1 MAVTVSASDL
11 MGDPVSAAVET
22 RPETR
27 APGLWGAS
35 KLYAAGLVLFGV
47 VGLFMSGLILYDKIK
62 LLQDAGF
69 TPACTLNDVVSCT
82 DVMNSSQ
89 ASAFGIPNPF
99 IGLAGFAVVLTI
111 GMALLA
117 GAKFRA
123 WFWYGFLVGLIFA
136 VGFVHWL
143 AYEAVYEIEA
153 LCPYCMVV
161 WAVVLPLFVST
172 VVRIARS
179 RSLDRGDTPSSGLT
193 AVGMPTAVVL
203 VWYLGFTALI
213 LQQFVF

>member
-1 MAVTVSASDL
+1 MAVTVSAPDL

-22 RPETR
+22 RPEART
-27 APGLWGAS
+27 PGLWGAS
-35 KLYAAGLVLFGV
+35 QLYAVWLVLAGA
-47 VGLFMSGLILYDKIK
+47 VGLFMSGLILFDKIK

-89 ASAFGIPNPF
+89 ASAFGFPNPF
-99 IGLAGFAVVLTI
+99 IGLVGFAVVLTL
-111 GMALLA
+111 GVALLA
-117 GAKFRA
+117 GARFRT
-123 WFWYGFLVGLIFA
+123 WFWYGFLVGLILA

-172 VVRIARS
+172 VVRIGRS
-179 RSLDRGDTPSSGLT
+179 RAVDRGDEPSSGVA
-193 AVGMPTAVVL
+193 AVGMPLAVVI

>member
-1 MAVTVSASDL
+1 M
-11 MGDPVSAAVET
+11 SAAVET
-22 RPETR
+22 RREART
-27 APGLWGAS
+27 PGLWGAS
-35 KLYAAGLVLFGV
+35 QLYAVWLVLAGA
-47 VGLFMSGLILYDKIK
+47 VGLFMSGLILFDKIK

-89 ASAFGIPNPF
+89 ASAFGFPNPF
-99 IGLAGFAVVLTI
+99 IGLVGFAVVLTL
-111 GMALLA
+111 GVALLA
-117 GAKFRA
+117 GARFRA
-123 WFWYGFLVGLIFA
+123 WFWYGFLVGLILA

-172 VVRIARS
+172 VVRVGRS
-179 RSLDRGDTPSSGLT
+179 RAVDRGDEPSSGMS
-193 AVGMPTAVVL
+193 AVGMPLAVVI

>member
-1 MAVTVSASDL
+1 MST
-11 MGDPVSAAVET
+11 AVET
-22 RPETR
+22 RPEART
-27 APGLWGAS
+27 PGMWGAS
-35 KLYAAGLVLFGV
+35 RLYAAGLVLFGV
-47 VGLFMSGLILYDKIK
+47 VGIFMSGLILHDKIM
-62 LLQDAGF
+62 LLQDVGF

-89 ASAFGIPNPF
+89 AAAFGFPNPF
-99 IGLAGFAVVLTI
+99 IGLVGFAVVLTI
-111 GMALLA
+111 GVALFA
-117 GAKFRA
+117 GARFRA
-123 WFWYGFLVGLIFA
+123 WFWYGFLAGLVFA

-143 AYEAVYEIEA
+143 AYQAVYEIEA

-172 VVRIARS
+172 VVRVARS
-179 RSLDRGDTPSSGLT
+179 RSLDRGGVQSSGVA
-193 AVGMPTAVVL
+193 AVGMPAAVVV

>member
-1 MAVTVSASDL
+1 MAVTVSAPDL

-22 RPETR
+22 RREART
-27 APGLWGAS
+27 PGLWGAS
-35 KLYAAGLVLFGV
+35 QLYAVWLVLAGA
-47 VGLFMSGLILYDKIK
+47 VGLFMSGLILFDKIK

-89 ASAFGIPNPF
+89 ASAFGFPNPF
-99 IGLAGFAVVLTI
+99 IGLVGFAVVLTL
-111 GMALLA
+111 GVALLA
-117 GAKFRA
+117 GARFRA
-123 WFWYGFLVGLIFA
+123 WFWYGFLVGLILA

-172 VVRIARS
+172 VVRVGRS
-179 RSLDRGDTPSSGLT
+179 RAVDRGDEPSSGMS
-193 AVGMPTAVVL
+193 AVGMPLAVVI

>member
-1 MAVTVSASDL
+1 M
-11 MGDPVSAAVET
+11 SAAVET
-22 RPETR
+22 RPEAR

-35 KLYAAGLVLFGV
+35 QLYAVWLVLSGA
-47 VGLFMSGLILYDKIK
+47 VGLFMSGLILFDKIK

-89 ASAFGIPNPF
+89 ASAFGFPNPF
-99 IGLAGFAVVLTI
+99 IGLVGFAVVLTL
-111 GMALLA
+111 GVALLA
-117 GAKFRA
+117 GARFRA
-123 WFWYGFLVGLIFA
+123 WFWYGFLVGLILA

-172 VVRIARS
+172 VVRVGRS
-179 RSLDRGDTPSSGLT
+179 RAVDRGDEPSSGMS
-193 AVGMPTAVVL
+193 AVGMPLAVVI

>member
-1 MAVTVSASDL
+1 
-11 MGDPVSAAVET
+11 MGDSVSAAVET
-22 RPETR
+22 RPGART
-27 APGLWGAS
+27 PGLWGAS
-35 KLYAAGLVLFGV
+35 TAYAAGLVLFGV
-47 VGLFMSGLILYDKIK
+47 VGLFMSGLILFDKIK

-82 DVMNSSQ
+82 DVMNSGQ
-89 ASAFGIPNPF
+89 ASAFGFPNPF
-99 IGLAGFAVVLTI
+99 IGLVGFAVVLAI
-111 GMALLA
+111 GMALFA

-123 WFWYGFLVGLIFA
+123 WFWYGFLAGLVFA

-143 AYEAVYEIEA
+143 AFEAVYEIEA

-172 VVRIARS
+172 VVRVARS
-179 RSLDRGDTPSSGLT
+179 RSLDRGVEPASGLA
-193 AVGMPTAVVL
+193 AVGMPVAVVV